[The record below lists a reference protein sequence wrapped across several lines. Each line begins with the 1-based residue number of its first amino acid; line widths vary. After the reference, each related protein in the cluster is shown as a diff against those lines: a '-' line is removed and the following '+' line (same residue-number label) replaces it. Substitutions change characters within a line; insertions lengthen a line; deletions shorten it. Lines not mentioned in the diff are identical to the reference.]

1 MGFSDN
7 NHKEE
12 ETSQTSQSLFIL
24 IIQGLIHLF
33 HEIELVQH
41 LIPQGTHFLS

>member
-12 ETSQTSQSLFIL
+12 ETSRRLFIL
-24 IIQGLIHLF
+24 IIQGLIRSY
-33 HEIELVQH
+33 HEIKLV
-41 LIPQGTHFLS
+41 